1 MKKRRNPKSSFW
13 KPLTPSKTIA
23 EIVGDKPLTRTD
35 MISKLWK
42 HIKKNKLQ
50 SKSNPR
56 EIKCDELLAAVCKGK
71 TKVNMFEM
79 TKMAHKH
86 LS

>member
-1 MKKRRNPKSSFW
+1 MKKRNPKSSFW
-13 KPLTPSKTIA
+13 KALKPSEKLA
-23 EIVGDKPLTRTD
+23 AIVGDQPLSRTD

-50 SKSNPR
+50 SKTNKR
-56 EIKCDELLAAVCKGK
+56 MIKADAALAAVCKGK
-71 TKVNMFEM
+71 TSVNMFEM